1 MKKISTLMSTAAL
14 IVAAFVLP
22 NESAMADSESEK
34 PYFAV
39 VPQENKRVYNS
50 DLIYACSNIEVI
62 NCITEI
68 SIIASDGS
76 IRPLRFRR
84 FNYVL
89 DIPINNRKEM
99 SRQGEQIWSDASG
112 EEFNIRSALTIRGG
126 FYAPNLQFRIA
137 KSGVGFN
144 QPMADSVFRVG
155 VKLAESFSSIR
166 GYLRDTS
173 FNATSS
179 NGEHTM
185 VITGTA
191 VRTPQFNLFQVGT
204 IWVTPEKADYSTT
217 EWRIF
222 GGNNNGLLGRSA
234 CIEDFTLFTATS
246 AFEDQPPT
254 WDGSGISWKL
264 SGVHKWEDGSTIIG
278 FYETSIPVS
287 LFTCSFGLRAS
298 QIPTS
303 FVFEV
308 TDGDEKQSAVHL
320 VSVSDNLVKI
330 SSTGFHFSSVKI
342 GMYPNFPK
350 VGTEE
355 IPVTTKINRS
365 KKTTLCVKGN
375 STRKPSPKKPVCP
388 NGWKLQKVRPKSS

>member
-1 MKKISTLMSTAAL
+1 MKKISTLMSIAAL
-14 IVAAFVLP
+14 IAGAFILP
-22 NESAMADSESEK
+22 NDFAMADSENEQ
-34 PYFAV
+34 PYYKV
-39 VPQENKRVYNS
+39 VPQENKRIYRS
-50 DLIYACSNIEVI
+50 DLIYACGDVEVI

-76 IRPLRFRR
+76 IRPLRFKR

-126 FYAPNLQFRIA
+126 FYAPNLQLRIA
-137 KSGVGFN
+137 KAGVGFN
-144 QPMADSVFRVG
+144 APMADAVFRVG
-155 VKLAESFSSIR
+155 LKLAESFSSIR
-166 GYLRDTS
+166 GHLRDTTFS
-173 FNATSS
+173 ATSS
-179 NGEHTM
+179 NREHTM
-185 VITGTA
+185 VITGAA

-217 EWRIF
+217 EWKIF
-222 GGNNNGLLGRSA
+222 GGNNNGLIGRSA

-278 FYETSIPVS
+278 FYETSIPVW
-287 LFTCSFGLRAS
+287 LFTCAFGLKVS

-308 TDGDEKQSAVHL
+308 TDGDEKQSAIHL
-320 VSVSDNLVKI
+320 VAVSDGMVKI

-342 GMYPNFPK
+342 GMYPNFPI
-350 VGTEE
+350 VEAEE
-355 IPVTTKINRS
+355 IPATTKIVRS

-375 STRKPSPKKPVCP
+375 ATRKPSLKKPVCP
-388 NGWKLQKVRPKSS
+388 NGWKLQKVRVKSS